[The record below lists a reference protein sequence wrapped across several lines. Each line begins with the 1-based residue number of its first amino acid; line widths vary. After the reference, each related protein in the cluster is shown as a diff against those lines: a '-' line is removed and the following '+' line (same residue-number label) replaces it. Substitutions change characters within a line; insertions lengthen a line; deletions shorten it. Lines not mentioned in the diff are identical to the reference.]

1 VGQKIFFFFF
11 FFICKNLLKKDQ
23 QATPK
28 KQDGLIK
35 VRLSL
40 YKQAPIRENMVSK
53 IKDYIRKPQDPTR
66 KLLKEESISHL

>member
-1 VGQKIFFFFF
+1 
-11 FFICKNLLKKDQ
+11 LKKGKKT
-23 QATPK
+23 TPK
-28 KQDGLIK
+28 KKIGLIK